1 MVNLLTIDTHRS
13 RDLGCFKKS
22 RARPPVSCIVE
33 VARWGL
39 HSGDGPSTRHRFA
52 DSARTDV
59 GEVQVRDRLFLVVG
73 LGAYAELLRE
83 RIAATSDFVVVGSAT
98 DGSTGLRQIRR
109 HDHPPE
115 IVLLDASAPSGY
127 EFARALRQRYPHVGL
142 VVVGAEE
149 DPSEAL
155 AWAQLGVTG
164 LLGRAVPTDELLE
177 SLTRVAR
184 GEALCSAGIASALLR
199 AVAVLTEPSPGEG
212 SSTRLTTRE
221 QEVAVLLDEGCSNRE
236 IAERMHIEAGTV
248 KSHVHNVMRKLGV
261 SRRAQ
266 VAARMRKES
275 ASSIWPPRAGHRGLP
290 WNVPD
295 SRYRP
300 SGLHPLTGQ
309 ALDGLP
315 HR

>member
-1 MVNLLTIDTHRS
+1 MR
-13 RDLGCFKKS
+13 
-22 RARPPVSCIVE
+22 E
-33 VARWGL
+33 
-39 HSGDGPSTRHRFA
+39 
-52 DSARTDV
+52 
-59 GEVQVRDRLFLVVG
+59 RLFLVVG

-98 DGSTGLRQIRR
+98 DGSAGLQQIRR

-115 IVLLDASAPSGY
+115 IVLLDAGAPGGY
-127 EFARALRQRYPHVGL
+127 EFARALRQRYPEVGL

-149 DPSEAL
+149 NSTEVL
-155 AWAQLGVTG
+155 AWAQLGVAG

-184 GEALCSAGIASALLR
+184 GEAPCSVGIASALLR
-199 AVAVLTEPSPGEG
+199 AVASLAETGPGER
-212 SSTRLTTRE
+212 SSIRLTTRE
-221 QEVAVLLDEGCSNRE
+221 EEVAMFLDEGCTNRE

-275 ASSIWPPRAGHRGLP
+275 ASPIWPPRAGHRGLP

-295 SRYRP
+295 PRYRP
-300 SGLHPLTGQ
+300 SGLHP
-309 ALDGLP
+309 
-315 HR
+315 